1 MWKALAAVAV
11 ALVLLAAALFD
22 LISPGVPEPDPSM
35 AHAGAAREC
44 LADVPAHFRPDYLSY
59 RGHARAWA
67 YGIADTLDLDL
78 GEDGRTYLSD
88 YSLLRQ
94 AVNCHIIA
102 SGDTRLNMALSPAE
116 FEAAYRQLAA
126 AQGVTAAP

>member
-1 MWKALAAVAV
+1 MWKAVTVAAV
-11 ALVLLAAALFD
+11 ALVLLGAALFD

-35 AHAGAAREC
+35 AHAGAARQC
-44 LADVPAHFRPDYLSY
+44 LADIPAHFRPGYLSY
-59 RGHARAWA
+59 RGHARAWL
-67 YGIADTLDLDL
+67 YGIAETLDLAL
-78 GEDGRTYLSD
+78 GEKERAYLSD

-102 SGDTRLNMALSPAE
+102 SGDTRLNMTLSAAE

-126 AQGVTAAP
+126 GQGVAALP